1 MIDLHTHTTYSD
13 GHSTLSELLEEAE
26 SKKVEILS
34 ITDHNTVE
42 AYYELLQEEVRDL
55 YKGIIIPGVE
65 ITTTYNN
72 EVIEILGYGFDID
85 TMNKLLKEN
94 VLGFEEKQIKEFELI
109 KKRYQEI
116 GLIIDYDNIIFDP
129 KKESSRISFVNE
141 IKRHEENHKYF
152 LYTESLNTN
161 SGFTRNEIYN
171 PNSPLF
177 VDQTSLY
184 PTLDKTIDIIHK
196 SKGLAFLAHT
206 FAYSETIGRKLIN
219 IIEKYNLD
227 GLECYYTTF
236 TKEQTKYLLDICNE
250 HNLYKSGGSD
260 YHKTNKINHDL
271 GVGDGTLAIEKELIK
286 DWIENINCNI

>member
-1 MIDLHTHTTYSD
+1 MIDIHTHTTYSD
-13 GHSTLSELLEEAE
+13 GHSTLTELLKEAE
-26 SKKVEILS
+26 IKKIEILS

-42 AYYELLQEEVRDL
+42 AYFELLQKEVRNL

-85 TMNKLLKEN
+85 TMDKLLKEN
-94 VLGFEEKQIKEFELI
+94 VLSFEEKQLREYELI

-116 GLIIDYDNIIFDP
+116 GLKINYNNIIFDP

-141 IKRHEENHKYF
+141 IKRHKENHKYF

-184 PTLDKTIDIIHK
+184 PSLDKTIDIIHK
-196 SKGLAFLAHT
+196 SNGLSFLAHT
-206 FAYSETIGRKLIN
+206 FAYSKTIAKELIN
-219 IIEKYNLD
+219 ILENYNLD

-236 TKEQTKYLLDICNE
+236 TKEQTQYLLDICRD
-250 HNLYKSGGSD
+250 HKLYRSGGSD
-260 YHKTNKINHDL
+260 YHSTNKINHEL
-271 GVGDGTLAIEKELIK
+271 GIGDGSLIVHKEIIN
-286 DWIENINCNI
+286 DWYTKINVN